1 MWSLKKENRLTY
13 LQGRNRDA
21 DVENGHANTEWEGD
35 SGMNW
40 ESDIDVLTVPSG
52 TLLYRAGS

>member
-21 DVENGHANTEWEGD
+21 DIENGHANTEWEGD

-40 ESDIDVLTVPSG
+40 ENDIG
-52 TLLYRAGS
+52 M